1 MRVNK
6 VNDSYVKSYSKTFR
20 PHSRKVRTNA
30 NSGTVQK
37 QKLNGK

>member
-6 VNDSYVKSYSKTFR
+6 VNDGYVKSYLKTLK
-20 PHSRKVRTNA
+20 PHSRKVRTNT